1 MYNKPSNL
9 NTHFVMISTTTCP
22 KRATCPIHLD
32 GFIALLR
39 AEYARIGL
47 PLPSKVETTRYSDL
61 VYTARL
67 QAVVEATK
75 GSGTPFTLDE
85 FDNVVNGR
93 MTVALAHQYIKD
105 RIALRPTLIQI
116 EEPQSKDDYE
126 PNY

>member
-1 MYNKPSNL
+1 MNN
-9 NTHFVMISTTTCP
+9 HTTCH
-22 KRATCPIHLD
+22 KRATCPVHLD

-47 PLPSKVETTRYSDL
+47 PLPVKVETMRYSDL

-75 GSGTPFTLDE
+75 GTGTPFTLSE

-93 MTVALAHQYIKD
+93 MTVESAHKYIKD

-116 EEPQSKDDYE
+116 EEPTMKDDYE
-126 PNY
+126 PNF